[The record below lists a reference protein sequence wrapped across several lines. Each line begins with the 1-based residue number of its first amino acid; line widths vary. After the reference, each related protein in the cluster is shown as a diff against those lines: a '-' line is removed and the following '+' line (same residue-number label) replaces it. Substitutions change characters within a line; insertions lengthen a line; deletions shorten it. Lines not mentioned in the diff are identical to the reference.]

1 MKKKFIAL
9 GLLALLTGCDRGVST
24 STSTSASTSVSTPI
38 STSTS
43 TSISVSTPTSA
54 STSSTSISTS
64 TSTSISTPTE
74 DVKEVNISQIIT
86 LGEKLEN
93 NQIGETVHFAATYL
107 KAITM
112 SRSNED
118 LMLFGDANSYIYL
131 RLPYAKYSGY
141 LSNLYTFKEYDVTAN
156 VTKVNDKVE
165 LCLND
170 SYTQRESV
178 VFKSDTTTF
187 DLDNVSET
195 KNSLAELVADFE
207 AIPLNKKNYGSGKIV
222 TFEAQLIATEYE
234 DANKKAVFYD
244 GTNTVTVI
252 NNKKIVDKYD
262 VGKHFKVS
270 GVLNLEISSPAVLL
284 LDINETSASTPI
296 TIENAEVVTPSFCK
310 KWNLTS
316 NKMNPPSISDYLKVY
331 QTTGYV
337 KTDDDRQSAYYIGV
351 VDTATGTLSDNGITT
366 SIPGFFLMN
375 HLNIDERSF
384 SYSPFYGFFDQPE
397 PVTFYFT
404 LHNFDTSNH
413 AWKCFPLIEYVTM
426 PNPDEPNLEI
436 TVAQLIK

>member
-1 MKKKFIAL
+1 MKKRICILA
-9 GLLALLTGCDRGVST
+9 LLALLTGCDSAVSAST
-24 STSTSASTSVSTPI
+24 SASTNTSASAPISTSASTSISTSDSI

-43 TSISVSTPTSA
+43 V
-54 STSSTSISTS
+54 SISTS
-64 TSTSISTPTE
+64 TSTSTPAE
-74 DVKEVNISQIIT
+74 DIKEIDISQIKT
-86 LGEKLEN
+86 LGENLEN
-93 NQIGETVHFAATYL
+93 NQIGDTVHFAATYL

-141 LSNLYTFKEYDVTAN
+141 LSNLYTFKEYDVIAN
-156 VTKVNDKVE
+156 VTKVNDIVE

-178 VFKSDTTTF
+178 VFKSDTITF
-187 DLDNVSET
+187 NLDNVSET
-195 KNSLAELVADFE
+195 KSSLAELIDDFE

-270 GVLNLEISSPAVLL
+270 GVLNLEVSSPAVLL
-284 LDINETSASTPI
+284 LDINETGSSTPI
-296 TIENAEVVTPSFCK
+296 TIENAKVVTPSFCK

-316 NKMNPPSISDYLKVY
+316 SKMNPPSMSDYLKVY

-337 KTDDDRQSAYYIGV
+337 KTDDDRQSNYYIGV

-384 SYSPFYGFFDQPE
+384 SYSPFYGFYDEPE

-413 AWKCFPLIEYVTM
+413 AWKCFPLIEFVTM

-436 TVAQLIK
+436 TVGQLIK

>member
-1 MKKKFIAL
+1 MKKRFCILA
-9 GLLALLTGCDRGVST
+9 LLALLTGCDNAVSTSASTSASTSTPTSTSASTSASTSTSTSVST
-24 STSTSASTSVSTPI
+24 STSTS
-38 STSTS
+38 
-43 TSISVSTPTSA
+43 TSA
-54 STSSTSISTS
+54 
-64 TSTSISTPTE
+64 PAV
-74 DVKEVNISQIIT
+74 DVKEANIAQIKT
-86 LGEKLEN
+86 LGESLEN
-93 NQIGETVHFAATYL
+93 NQIGDTVHFAATYL

-118 LMLFGDANSYIYL
+118 LMLFGDADSYIYL

-141 LSNLYTFKEYDVTAN
+141 LSNLYTFKEYDVIAN
-156 VTKVNDKVE
+156 VTKVNDTVE

-187 DLDNVSET
+187 GLDNVSET
-195 KNSLAELVADFE
+195 KNSLAELVVDFE

-262 VGKHFKVS
+262 VGKHYKVS
-270 GVLNLEISSPAVLL
+270 GVLNLEVSSPAVLL
-284 LDINETSASTPI
+284 LDIKETSASTPI
-296 TIENAEVVTPSFCK
+296 TIGNAEVVAPSFCK

-316 NKMNPPSISDYLKVY
+316 NKMNPPSMNDYLKVY

-337 KTDDDRQSAYYIGV
+337 KTDDDRQSNYYIGV

-384 SYSPFYGFFDQPE
+384 SYSPFYGFFDEPE

-436 TVAQLIK
+436 TVGQLIK